1 MMRSDPRLIRSRAIA
16 AIFALLGLLPL
27 AGCETPPS
35 GVPTATSVYGLK
47 PSGSVTMTQFFVS
60 GTGVGSGT
68 LTFKGRNYPFT
79 LIGSLRGLG
88 ALSTT
93 QASGEVYKLSDPSQF
108 SGAWIQGNGNLAVS
122 TLANGELWL
131 QNNHGVV
138 MRLNAKQA
146 GITLSNGR
154 YEIFIELGG

>member
-1 MMRSDPRLIRSRAIA
+1 MRSGRRFNCSKTLA
-16 AIFALLGLLPL
+16 AMVALLGLLPL

-35 GVPTATSVYGLK
+35 GVPTAADIRGVK

-68 LTFKGRNYPFT
+68 LTFRGRTYPFT
-79 LIGSLRGLG
+79 LIGSLNGVG
-88 ALSTT
+88 AISTT
-93 QASGEVYKLSDPSQF
+93 QASGEVFKLGDPSQF

-131 QNNHGVV
+131 ENRNGVI
-138 MRLNAKQA
+138 MRLNAQQA

-154 YEIFIELGG
+154 YEIFIQLSQ